1 MQRISKL
8 EILKNVIN
16 NNRANSEYPHFELQ
30 EILQAMEI
38 YANLKLLKY
47 KMENKNEQTR
57 TNDRQ

>member
-16 NNRANSEYPHFELQ
+16 NNRDNSEYPYFELR